1 MDVPTTTQHVTGSK
15 TCQSYLPTKSTS
27 TTTDTVNAKFSSK
40 SGHVQ
45 SASCL
50 ITPGEIRNTERQF
63 DTCIVVCRPSTAHL
77 ISTHRKE
84 IKEWHRKRKKKLMD
98 RRRTSMTRWVFLAS
112 SNLRFEGETDCHLNA
127 MFLFSAQKKKQLT
140 VDFHSLK
147 IRRSDT
153 GGAFFFCVV
162 PGGVMR
168 DFLINFKTGDF
179 YQKLKG
185 LMQSIPGNTGMSYYQ
200 FHWMTTKK
208 KINDTNIYDWRD
220 NELIQT
226 ATSYSLESM
235 MHQIMDQLAATGDI
249 LSEGEETCWQFYPSL
264 VFTKILASHQKP
276 HLDFPKAE
284 FMRKGRVPF
293 ILQLP
298 LC

>member
-1 MDVPTTTQHVTGSK
+1 MDVPTTTQHVTRSK
-15 TCQSYLPTKSTS
+15 TRQSYLPTKRTS
-27 TTTDTVNAKFSSK
+27 TTTETVNAKFSSK
-40 SGHVQ
+40 SGHLQ

-50 ITPGEIRNTERQF
+50 ITPGEIRNPEPQF
-63 DTCIVVCRPSTAHL
+63 DTCIVVRQPSTTHL
-77 ISTHRKE
+77 ISTQRKE
-84 IKEWHRKRKKKLMD
+84 IKEWHRKRKNKLID

-127 MFLFSAQKKKQLT
+127 MFLFSAQANKQLT
-140 VDFHSLK
+140 NDFHSLK
-147 IRRSDT
+147 IRRSDR
-153 GGAFFFCVV
+153 GGSFFFYVV

-185 LMQSIPGNTGMSYYQ
+185 LMQSIPGNSGTSYYQ

-208 KINDTNIYDWRD
+208 EFNNTNMYDWRD

-235 MHQIMDQLAATGDI
+235 MHQIMDQLATTGDI
-249 LSEGEETCWQFYPSL
+249 LLEGEETCW
-264 VFTKILASHQKP
+264 
-276 HLDFPKAE
+276 
-284 FMRKGRVPF
+284 
-293 ILQLP
+293 
-298 LC
+298 